1 LADTLPLTRQVVVA
15 DDPLPGEA
23 RITAAAERALSGERR
38 GIRAALPFLGPAFI
52 AAVAY
57 IDPGNFATNMVGG
70 SEFGYALLWVVLA
83 ANLMAMLVQSMS
95 AKLGIATGRSLPEVC
110 RDRFPF
116 RVVVL
121 LWLQAETVAM
131 ATDLAEF
138 VGAAL
143 GLHLV
148 FGLSMW
154 LSATLTGVATFT
166 ILGLQVWGFRRLE
179 ATITA
184 LVAVVVLAFGLEVL
198 RSSPST
204 AGVARGLFVPQVA
217 SGGSALLAVGIIG
230 ATVMPHVIY
239 LHSSLTQNRIVGANP
254 AARRKIFRYE
264 IVDITIAM
272 GIAGVINLAMLATA
286 AAVFHTRGMFGAGSD
301 LSQVF
306 GGLNQYLGAHSG
318 TVFGLALLASGIASS
333 CVGTMSG
340 QVVMQGFIHRQIPI
354 FARRAITMI
363 PALIVIGVGF
373 SPTKALVLSQVF
385 LSFGIPFALIPLL
398 VFTGNRD
405 LMGTLVNRRL
415 TMLTAGLVT
424 AIIVGLNIYLIATA
438 LGCRYGFHLAR
449 LPRPAP
455 GGAGGS
461 CSARPVRDQGL
472 PGALGRAD
480 PAYAAGELD
489 VLH

>member
-1 LADTLPLTRQVVVA
+1 MADTVPLVRQVVTG
-15 DDPLPGEA
+15 DDALPGEV
-23 RITAAAERALSGERR
+23 RVIEAAERVLSGERR
-38 GIRAALPFLGPAFI
+38 GVRAVLPFLGPAFV

-57 IDPGNFATNMVGG
+57 IDPGNFATDMAGG
-70 SEFGYALLWVVLA
+70 SQFGYMLLWVVLA

-110 RDRFPF
+110 RDRFPS

-121 LWLQAETVAM
+121 LWLQAEAVAM

-154 LSATLTGVATFT
+154 LSAALTGVATFG

-179 ATITA
+179 ATLIG
-184 LVAVVVLAFGLEVL
+184 LVAVVVLAFGLEML
-198 RSSPST
+198 RSRPSVSGM
-204 AGVARGLFVPQVA
+204 AHGLFVPQV
-217 SGGSALLAVGIIG
+217 SGSGSALLAVSIIG

-254 AARRKIFRYE
+254 DARRKIFRFE
-264 IVDITIAM
+264 MVDITIAM
-272 GIAGVINLAMLATA
+272 GVAGVINLAMLATA
-286 AAVFHTRGMFGAGSD
+286 AAVFHARGLFGAGND
-301 LSQVF
+301 LGVVF
-306 GGLNQYLGAHSG
+306 NGLNRVVGAHSG
-318 TVFGLALLASGIASS
+318 LVFGLALLASGLASS

-363 PALIVIGVGF
+363 PALVVIGVGF
-373 SPTKALVLSQVF
+373 SPTRALVLSQVF

-398 VFTGNRD
+398 FFTSSRS
-405 LMGTLVNRRL
+405 LMGSLVNRWPVAVL
-415 TMLTAGLVT
+415 AGLVT
-424 AIIVGLNIYLIATA
+424 ALIVGLNVYLLSTA
-438 LGCRYGFHLAR
+438 A
-449 LPRPAP
+449 
-455 GGAGGS
+455 
-461 CSARPVRDQGL
+461 
-472 PGALGRAD
+472 
-480 PAYAAGELD
+480 
-489 VLH
+489 

>member
-1 LADTLPLTRQVVVA
+1 LADTVPLIRQVVTG
-15 DDPLPGEA
+15 DDALPGEA
-23 RITAAAERALSGERR
+23 RVIEAAERALSGERR
-38 GIRAALPFLGPAFI
+38 GVRAVLPFLGPAFI

-57 IDPGNFATNMVGG
+57 IDPGNFATNMAGG
-70 SEFGYALLWVVLA
+70 SQFGYTLLWVVLA

-121 LWLQAETVAM
+121 LWLQAEAVAM

-148 FGLSMW
+148 FGLSLW
-154 LSATLTGVATFT
+154 LSAVLTGLAAFT
-166 ILGLQVWGFRRLE
+166 ILGMQVWGFRRLE
-179 ATITA
+179 ATLTG

-198 RSSPST
+198 RSSPSVS
-204 AGVARGLFVPQVA
+204 GVTRGLFVPQV
-217 SGGSALLAVGIIG
+217 SGGGSALLAVSIIG

-254 AARRKIFRYE
+254 DARRKIFRFE
-264 IVDITIAM
+264 MIDITIAM
-272 GIAGVINLAMLATA
+272 GVAGVINLAMLAMA
-286 AAVFHTRGMFGAGSD
+286 ASVFHARGMLGAGND
-301 LSQVF
+301 LGVVF
-306 GGLNQYLGAHSG
+306 NGLNLFLGAHSG
-318 TVFGLALLASGIASS
+318 LVFGLALLASGVASS

-363 PALIVIGVGF
+363 PALALIGVGF
-373 SPTKALVLSQVF
+373 SPTRALVLSQVF

-398 VFTGNRD
+398 FFTGDRK
-405 LMGTLVNRRL
+405 LMGPLVNRRPVAFL
-415 TMLTAGLVT
+415 AALVT
-424 AIIVGLNIYLIATA
+424 ALIVGLNVYLLA
-438 LGCRYGFHLAR
+438 L
-449 LPRPAP
+449 
-455 GGAGGS
+455 
-461 CSARPVRDQGL
+461 
-472 PGALGRAD
+472 
-480 PAYAAGELD
+480 AA
-489 VLH
+489 